1 MVPRDGL
8 GREPEEPEMTIADV
22 RGKAVLVVGGGRG
35 IGRAI
40 AERFAELGA
49 DVGLTGRDAART
61 AEVAAALATTH
72 SATVGGYA
80 LDVTDRPRVR
90 QVVEE
95 FRGQR
100 GGADVLVYNA
110 GISPSYASAEKVTER
125 DWDDILA
132 TNLTGAFCA
141 AQAFARPLIEQGA
154 TDPDP
159 ARPDRG
165 SIVFIGS
172 VNSVVGDPRLVAYT
186 ASKAGLAGMAK
197 TMALD
202 WARYG
207 IRVNLVAPGYVA
219 TDLTAG
225 LQSDERLRRSL
236 TDRTPQ
242 GRLADPAEIADLVV
256 FLASDSASFVTGAV
270 HAVDGGWTAQ

>member
-1 MVPRDGL
+1 MN
-8 GREPEEPEMTIADV
+8 IADV
-22 RGKAVLVVGGGRG
+22 QGKTVLVVGGGRG

-49 DVGLTGRDAART
+49 DVGLTGRDAARP
-61 AEVAAALATTH
+61 AEVAAAVAETH
-72 SATVGGYA
+72 SAKVTGHAV
-80 LDVTDRPRVR
+80 DVTDRARVR

-95 FRGQR
+95 FRAQQ

-110 GISPSYASAEKVTER
+110 GISPTYASAESVDEK

-141 AQAFARPLIEQGA
+141 AQAFARPLIDEGA
-154 TDPDP
+154 P
-159 ARPDRG
+159 G

-186 ASKAGLAGMAK
+186 ASKAGMAK

-207 IRVNLVAPGYVA
+207 IRVNTVAPGYVA

-225 LQSDERLRRSL
+225 LQSNERLRRSL

-242 GRLADPAEIADLVV
+242 NRLADPKEIADLVV
-256 FLASDSASFVTGAV
+256 FLASDSASFITGV
-270 HAVDGGWTAQ
+270 VYPVDGGWTTQ